1 MATRHLGHIRNPVKA
16 SKTMRVSDAILSRIT
31 TRAFKPT
38 PIPLATVRSIL
49 EVAKRTP
56 SGGNLQPWHVWVLA
70 GHDLAKLK
78 ALVAGKLAQGHIGD
92 GPTEYHIYPPE
103 LKEPYKT
110 RRFRVGEDMYATMGI
125 PREDKAGRM
134 AQFAR
139 NFDFFGAPV
148 GMFFAIDRS
157 MQQGQWSDLGMF
169 ILSIMLLAREH
180 GLATAAQ
187 EAWALWHKTVGEFAG
202 IPEHQ
207 MLFCG
212 LALGY
217 ADEDSAVNSLRSERA
232 PLHEF
237 SVFRGFQ
244 D

>member
-1 MATRHLGHIRNPVKA
+1 
-16 SKTMRVSDAILSRIT
+16 MRVSDAILSRIT

-38 PIPLATVRSIL
+38 PISHATVRSIL

-70 GHDLAKLK
+70 GDDLASLK
-78 ALVAGKLAQGHIGD
+78 SLVAAKLAQGSMGD

-148 GMFFAIDRS
+148 GMFFAIDRT

-187 EAWALWHKTVGEFAG
+187 EAWALWHKTVGEFVG

-212 LALGY
+212 LALGH
-217 ADEDSAVNSLRSERA
+217 ADEGSVVNNLRSERA

-237 SVFRGFQ
+237 SVFRGFS